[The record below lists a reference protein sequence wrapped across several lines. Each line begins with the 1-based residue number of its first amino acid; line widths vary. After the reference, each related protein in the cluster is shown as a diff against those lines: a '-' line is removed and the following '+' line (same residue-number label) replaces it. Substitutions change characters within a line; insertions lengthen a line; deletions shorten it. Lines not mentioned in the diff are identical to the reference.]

1 MDVIRKNEVY
11 TVSITGYSSEGL
23 GVARVDGQVL
33 FVHGG
38 IAGEECDV
46 LVMKVLKNT
55 AFGKVVAV
63 RRASPHRAEPACP
76 YFGKCGGCA
85 FWHMDYEEEL
95 SAKRQ
100 KVWDALERL
109 GGQTPPE
116 LPILPSPSVLHYRNK
131 VQYPVAPPHQ
141 IGFYRA
147 RSHQIIEVEH
157 CLIQSQAAE
166 RVAAAVRN
174 WMAEHQVNAYDEQT
188 GKGWL
193 RHLYVRTAQNGAA
206 LVCLVATGKNVPA
219 EDALIGAVRTAWP
232 DTAGIVLN
240 VNARPGNSIL
250 GPDYRVLWGAAELE
264 DTLCGHVFALSVP
277 SFYQVNRDQAEQLY
291 ALAVEFANLKG
302 GETALELYCGA
313 GTITLALAEVAGRVI
328 GAEIVPEAIENAKAN
343 AVHNGISNVEF
354 FCGDAGEMA
363 QKCAAEGL
371 RPDVVVVD
379 PPRKGLAPEVIDA
392 VAAMDPARVV
402 YISCDP
408 ATLGRDVKRFAASG
422 YRLHRAA
429 AVDMFPR
436 THHVETVVL
445 LSKGEVD
452 SKKIRVEFS
461 LEDMDMS
468 EFQDG
473 ATYPQIKAYVLEHS
487 GLKVS
492 NLYISQIKRK
502 CGIEVGKNYNLPKSE
517 DSRQPQCPPEK
528 EKAIREAFKY
538 FGMI

>member
-63 RRASPHRAEPACP
+63 RRASPHRAEPACLTLGSAAAVHSGIWTMRKNFP
-76 YFGKCGGCA
+76 PSGRKFGTR
-85 FWHMDYEEEL
+85 L
-95 SAKRQ
+95 SAGRP
-100 KVWDALERL
+100 DAL
-109 GGQTPPE
+109 PE

-277 SFYQVNRDQAEQLY
+277 SFYQVNRDQAEQLC

-343 AVHNGISNVEF
+343 AAHNGISNVEF

-363 QKCAAEGL
+363 ANMRRRG
-371 RPDVVVVD
+371 
-379 PPRKGLAPEVIDA
+379 
-392 VAAMDPARVV
+392 
-402 YISCDP
+402 
-408 ATLGRDVKRFAASG
+408 
-422 YRLHRAA
+422 AA
-429 AVDMFPR
+429 ARCGGCGPAPQR
-436 THHVETVVL
+436 A
-445 LSKGEVD
+445 
-452 SKKIRVEFS
+452 
-461 LEDMDMS
+461 
-468 EFQDG
+468 G
-473 ATYPQIKAYVLEHS
+473 A
-487 GLKVS
+487 GG
-492 NLYISQIKRK
+492 N
-502 CGIEVGKNYNLPKSE
+502 
-517 DSRQPQCPPEK
+517 
-528 EKAIREAFKY
+528 
-538 FGMI
+538 

>member
-1 MDVIRKNEVY
+1 MDAIRKNEVY
-11 TVSITGYSSEGL
+11 TVTIGGYSSEGL
-23 GVARVDGQVL
+23 GVARVGGQVL

-46 LVMKVLKNT
+46 LVMKVLKH
-55 AFGKVVAV
+55 AAYGKAMTV
-63 RRASPHRAEPACP
+63 RRPSPHRTKPACP

-116 LPILPSPSVLHYRNK
+116 LPIFPSPSMLHYRNK

-147 RSHQIIEVEH
+147 RSHQVIEVEH
-157 CLIQSQAAE
+157 CLIQSAAAD
-166 RVAAAVRN
+166 RIAAAVRD
-174 WMAEHQVNAYDEQT
+174 WMTEHRAAAYDETT

-193 RHLYVRTAQNGAA
+193 RHLYIRTAQKGAT
-206 LVCLVATGKNVPA
+206 LVCLVAAGKGVPA

-240 VNARPGNSIL
+240 VNARPGNGIL
-250 GPDYRVLWGAAELE
+250 GTEYRTLWGAAELE

-277 SFYQVNRDQAEQLY
+277 SFYQVNHDQAEQLY

-302 GETALELYCGA
+302 DETALELYCGA
-313 GTITLALAEVAGRVI
+313 GTITLALAEAAGRVI

-343 AVHNGISNVEF
+343 AARNGISNVEF
-354 FCGDAGEMA
+354 FCGDAGETA

-379 PPRKGLAPEVIDA
+379 PPRKGLSPEVICA
-392 VAAMDPARVV
+392 VAAMAPARVV
-402 YISCDP
+402 YVSCDP

-422 YRLHRAA
+422 YRLRRAA

-436 THHVETVVL
+436 THHVETVIL
-445 LSKGEVD
+445 LERTGE
-452 SKKIRVEFS
+452 
-461 LEDMDMS
+461 LEPS
-468 EFQDG
+468 EG
-473 ATYPQIKAYVLEHS
+473 S
-487 GLKVS
+487 G
-492 NLYISQIKRK
+492 Q
-502 CGIEVGKNYNLPKSE
+502 
-517 DSRQPQCPPEK
+517 
-528 EKAIREAFKY
+528 
-538 FGMI
+538 